1 MTPYL
6 LAMPWLGLLLWV
18 RFGTRLPTEL
28 AEESSGGRSSDAWPS
43 LSVVVPAR
51 NEAINIVGCL
61 RSLTSSD
68 YPSFEIVVV
77 DDRSEDFTA
86 ELARSVPRRNAA
98 RITVIDGRPLPPG
111 WLGKPWACHQGVQ
124 AATGELVLFTDADT
138 RHGPQLAR
146 RAAGAVEEDGADLM
160 TVIGRQLM
168 ETFWER
174 LVQPHIFLLM
184 LMRFPDFEALARNRR
199 WRDAVANGQFLL
211 FRRSAYEAIGGHAAV
226 RNEVAEDLAL
236 AQRVKRSGLRL
247 RIRGAERHLATRM
260 YRSLPQLVEGWS
272 KNVVMGGLQTFSPW
286 FRPVLPVASLMV
298 EIGFW
303 LVAPAVLVAWSAGS
317 AIDAWPAV
325 VAGVDSGQLV
335 LWAATVYGLSA
346 VLWGDWTRRMG
357 TLPLYGALYP
367 LGAGVASYI
376 LLRAWVRGPSVE
388 WKGRRYRL
396 PPVSERA

>member
-1 MTPYL
+1 
-6 LAMPWLGLLLWV
+6 
-18 RFGTRLPTEL
+18 
-28 AEESSGGRSSDAWPS
+28 
-43 LSVVVPAR
+43 
-51 NEAINIVGCL
+51 
-61 RSLTSSD
+61 
-68 YPSFEIVVV
+68 
-77 DDRSEDFTA
+77 
-86 ELARSVPRRNAA
+86 
-98 RITVIDGRPLPPG
+98 
-111 WLGKPWACHQGVQ
+111 
-124 AATGELVLFTDADT
+124 
-138 RHGPQLAR
+138 
-146 RAAGAVEEDGADLM
+146 
-160 TVIGRQLM
+160 M

-184 LMRFPDFEALARNRR
+184 LTRFPDFERLARNRR

-211 FRRSAYEAIGGHAAV
+211 FRRAAYEAIGGHAAV